1 MWRSLI
7 ALAAV
12 VVAVPVVGLYL
23 RTRGGAAARG
33 ARMKVTGSLVLGQG
47 VRLVTV
53 EIDGRELLLSVG
65 NGRAELIEKLG
76 REAST
81 GRLLRSVDGEEAA

>member
-1 MWRSLI
+1 
-7 ALAAV
+7 
-12 VVAVPVVGLYL
+12 
-23 RTRGGAAARG
+23 
-33 ARMKVTGSLVLGQG
+33 MKVTGSLVLGQG